1 MRLFIAVQLSE
12 EMKTAL
18 LGTMHELKKAGVKGS
33 YTPGA
38 NLHLTMAFIG
48 EFKDAE
54 AVRQAAAGVPFKPFK
69 LSLDGLGTFDNTLW
83 AGIKGNQGLKTLA
96 KDLRAALN
104 AAGIPCD
111 PQAVIPHVTLVRRA
125 AGRWQTV
132 PAPKGDMM
140 VRKLSVM
147 RSDLKDG
154 RRVYTE
160 LR

>member
-1 MRLFIAVQLSE
+1 MRLFIAVQLSD

-54 AVRQAAAGVPFKPFK
+54 AVKQAVAGVPFKPFK
-69 LSLDGLGTFDNTLW
+69 LSLDGIGTFDNTLW

-111 PQAVIPHVTLVRRA
+111 SQTFVPHVTLVRCA
-125 AGRWQTV
+125 AGRWQSV

-154 RRVYTE
+154 KRVYTE
-160 LR
+160 LK